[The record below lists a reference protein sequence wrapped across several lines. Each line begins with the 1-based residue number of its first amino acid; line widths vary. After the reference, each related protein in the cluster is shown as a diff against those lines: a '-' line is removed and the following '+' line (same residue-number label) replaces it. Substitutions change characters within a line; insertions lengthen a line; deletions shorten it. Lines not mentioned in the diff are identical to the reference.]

1 MSRLKTSKTV
11 KHCENQ
17 RLLQI
22 DGGQVWMQR
31 APGKGTNTIKYVPS
45 SLETGMGDS
54 IGNRQS
60 QTIID
65 NRFKTRFDPQF
76 CKEWTALKNNE
87 QQWTT
92 LKSYFWNRLAWRQSE
107 VGCICSGQ
115 AELLDGLDDNHCIC
129 QFKPNNLTL
138 HMSWC
143 YMCVDYIMIDILWY
157 IILCCTSSIYLLH
170 YSWSVDWLI

>member
-1 MSRLKTSKTV
+1 MVPSAVQRGGCPLYIFYISLDLCTPQMSRLKTSKTV

-22 DGGQVWMQR
+22 HGGQVWMQR

-45 SLETGMGDS
+45 SLETGMGDL

-76 CKEWTALKNNE
+76 CKEWKTLKNNE
-87 QQWTT
+87 QHWKAISETDSHDV
-92 LKSYFWNRLAWRQSE
+92 KARLAASALAKPSCWMAWMILTASANSNPIIWHYT
-107 VGCICSGQ
+107 C
-115 AELLDGLDDNHCIC
+115 LDV
-129 QFKPNNLTL
+129 T
-138 HMSWC
+138 
-143 YMCVDYIMIDILWY
+143 CV
-157 IILCCTSSIYLLH
+157 
-170 YSWSVDWLI
+170 